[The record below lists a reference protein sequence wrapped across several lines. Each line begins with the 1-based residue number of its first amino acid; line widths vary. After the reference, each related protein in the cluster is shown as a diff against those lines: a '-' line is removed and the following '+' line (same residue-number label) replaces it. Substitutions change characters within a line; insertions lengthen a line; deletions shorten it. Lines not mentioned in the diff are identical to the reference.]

1 MIEEYL
7 TYDTQVS
14 LVSLARDIC
23 ARAPLYRAE
32 MPKTG
37 KPFTYYQSGAG
48 WGWTSGHG
56 GGYRYQR
63 THPVTNEELPA
74 IPPQLLDIARRHG
87 LEADS
92 LLINWY
98 TPGSSLGLHRDKDEK
113 NLTHSIVSISLGD
126 HAIFQLG
133 GNIRSAKTTDIELIS
148 GSVLV
153 MSGNNRS
160 RFHGIKMV
168 LPNTCIHSGLLK
180 QPGRINLTLRKSQ

>member
-1 MIEEYL
+1 MIEQHL
-7 TYDTQVS
+7 DYDTQVS
-14 LVSLARDIC
+14 LVSLTRDIC

-32 MPKTG
+32 MPKTE
-37 KPFTYYQSGAG
+37 KPFTYMQSGAG

-56 GGYRYQR
+56 GGYRYQT
-63 THPVTNEELPA
+63 THPITGATLPQ
-74 IPPQLLDIARRHG
+74 IPEQLLDIARRHG

-113 NLTHSIVSISLGD
+113 NLTHPIVSISLGD

-133 GNIRSAKTTDIELIS
+133 GQTYKARTTDMQLIS

-153 MSGNNRS
+153 MSGPNRS
-160 RFHGIKMV
+160 RFHGIKTI
-168 LPNTCIHSGLLK
+168 LPNSCIYQKLLK
-180 QPGRINLTLRKSQ
+180 QHGRINLTLRRSQ

>member
-7 TYDTQVS
+7 DQDTQVS

-23 ARAPLYRAE
+23 LKAPLYRAE

-37 KPFTYYQSGAG
+37 KPFTYLQSGAG

-63 THPVTNEELPA
+63 THPVTGQELPS
-74 IPPQLLDIARRHG
+74 IPDQLLAIARKHG
-87 LEADS
+87 LQADS

-113 NLTHSIVSISLGD
+113 NLTHPIVSISLGD

-133 GNIRSAKTTDIELIS
+133 GQTRNARVTDMELIS

-153 MSGNNRS
+153 MSGGNRS
-160 RFHGIKMV
+160 RFHGIKTI
-168 LPNTCIHSGLLK
+168 LPNSCIYPKLLK
-180 QPGRINLTLRKSQ
+180 QHGRINLTLRKSQ

>member
-7 TYDTQVS
+7 DYATQVS

-23 ARAPLYRAE
+23 VRAPLYRAE
-32 MPKTG
+32 MPNTG

-56 GGYRYQR
+56 GGYRYQT
-63 THPVTNEELPA
+63 THPVTGATLPQ
-74 IPPQLLDIARRHG
+74 IPDQLLDIARKHG

-113 NLTHSIVSISLGD
+113 YRHPIVSISLGD

-133 GNIRSAKTTDIELIS
+133 GNIRSARTTDIELIS
-148 GSVLV
+148 GSVLI

-160 RFHGIKMV
+160 RFHGIKTI
-168 LPNTCIHSGLLK
+168 LPNTCIHPGLLK
-180 QPGRINLTLRKSQ
+180 QPGRINLTLRRSQ